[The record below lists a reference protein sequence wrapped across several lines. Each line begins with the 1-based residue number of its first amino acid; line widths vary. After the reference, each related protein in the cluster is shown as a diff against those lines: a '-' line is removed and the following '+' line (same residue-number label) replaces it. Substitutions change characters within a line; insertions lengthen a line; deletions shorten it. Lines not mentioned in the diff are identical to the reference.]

1 MQSQSV
7 PQAQAQPQAQ
17 PQPQA
22 QAQPQPH
29 AQPQTTPQIPLT
41 FNTST
46 TYTYLSRL
54 VGHMFRA
61 PDFPRLPQ
69 VLVSRST
76 HPTLPFACC
85 ILSSD
90 NVGPTVLVAAQQ
102 GATREEAMGK
112 MIGVLEERAAKQI
125 KRAEGLDRARSGGM
139 PGADDDVV
147 LMRVS

>member
-1 MQSQSV
+1 
-7 PQAQAQPQAQ
+7 
-17 PQPQA
+17 
-22 QAQPQPH
+22 
-29 AQPQTTPQIPLT
+29 
-41 FNTST
+41 
-46 TYTYLSRL
+46 
-54 VGHMFRA
+54 MFRA
-61 PDFPRLPQ
+61 PDFPLAPQ

-76 HPTLPFACC
+76 HPTQPFSCC

-90 NVGPTVLVAAQQ
+90 NEGPTVLVAAQQ

-147 LMRVS
+147 LMQVS